1 MIVRVAFALVAA
13 VSAAGAT
20 VALPPLAAVAASSVG
35 LAVNGHH
42 GSAAWLPAFDEQVSF
57 VVEGTTTYGTLHVP
71 ARRRGERLPAA
82 LLLPGSGPT
91 DRDGN
96 QPPSF
101 SPNTLRDLAGALDRD
116 RVATLRFDK
125 YGTGRTGL
133 GAWAGHPQD
142 IDYPAFVRQAA
153 AARDYLQRRAEV
165 AQGRVALA
173 GHSEGAMTA
182 LVLAAQTPPHQ
193 RAAALIMLQP
203 QALRLLDVL
212 AMQLHDQIRQL
223 VEAGGLSQ
231 EEGDTIS
238 RAIDVAVTDLRGGRS
253 VDTTAM
259 PAPIAALFQSL
270 AGANRRFV
278 TTDDAVFP
286 PHVARRLPPMPVL
299 LTCGTLDPQVPCHT
313 TDQLTSVV
321 GHRVVL
327 PGVGHA
333 MTTADGT
340 FSPVLT
346 RQLSALR
353 W

>member
-1 MIVRVAFALVAA
+1 MIVKVASALVAA
-13 VSAAGAT
+13 VLAAGITPAAA
-20 VALPPLAAVAASSVG
+20 VLAAGS
-35 LAVNGHH
+35 H
-42 GSAAWLPAFDEQVSF
+42 GSTAWLPARDEQVSF

-71 ARRRGERLPAA
+71 ARWRGERLPAA

-96 QPPSF
+96 QPPSLT
-101 SPNTLRDLAGALDRD
+101 PNTIRDLAGTLDRD
-116 RVATLRFDK
+116 RVVTLRFDK

-133 GAWAGHPQD
+133 GAWAGRPQD

-153 AARDYLQRRAEV
+153 AARDHLQRRAEV
-165 AQGRVALA
+165 ARDRVALA

-182 LVLAAQTPPHQ
+182 LVLAAHAPPRQ

-223 VEAGGLSQ
+223 VDAGGLTEQ
-231 EEGDTIS
+231 EAEIID
-238 RAIDVAVTDLRGGRS
+238 RAIDVAVADLRGGRP
-253 VDTTAM
+253 VDTTTM
-259 PAPIAALFQSL
+259 PAPLAALFQSL
-270 AGANRRFV
+270 AGPNRRFV
-278 TTDDAVFP
+278 TTDDAVSP
-286 PHVARRLPPMPVL
+286 PDVARRLPPMPVL
-299 LTCGTLDPQVPCHT
+299 LTCGELDPQVPCHM
-313 TDQLTSVV
+313 TDQLASVV

-327 PGVGHA
+327 PGAGHA
-333 MTTADGT
+333 MVTADGT

-346 RQLSALR
+346 RELSALR